1 MNQKMIDRKR
11 KRENKKKIKIVLL
24 IAFLI
29 YISGSFFAMQN
40 RIIKINP
47 RNIEYLEFVK
57 YKEETIRTVN
67 DKQSIKVMA
76 SAIKKIKGKKSTKD
90 ASESSEIRVLNL
102 YKKNGG
108 KIEIL
113 RKNTFVS
120 IDGIWYKII
129 GSSSDR
135 FDKLFDEFTK

>member
-1 MNQKMIDRKR
+1 MIDRKR

-29 YISGSFFAMQN
+29 YISSSFFAMQN

-47 RNIEYLEFVK
+47 RDIEYLEFVK
-57 YKEETIRTVN
+57 YKEETMRTVN
-67 DKQSIKVMA
+67 DKQSIKVMT

-102 YKKNGG
+102 YKKGG

>member
-1 MNQKMIDRKR
+1 MIDRKR

-29 YISGSFFAMQN
+29 YISSSFFAMQN

-47 RNIEYLEFVK
+47 RDIEYLEFVK
-57 YKEETIRTVN
+57 YKEETMRTVN
-67 DKQSIKVMA
+67 DKQSIKVMT

>member
-1 MNQKMIDRKR
+1 MIDRKR

-29 YISGSFFAMQN
+29 YISSSFFAMQN

-57 YKEETIRTVN
+57 YKEETMRTVN
-67 DKQSIKVMA
+67 DKQSIKVMT

>member
-29 YISGSFFAMQN
+29 YIRSSFFAMQN

-47 RNIEYLEFVK
+47 RDIEYLEFVK
-57 YKEETIRTVN
+57 YKEETMRTVN
-67 DKQSIKVMA
+67 DKQSIKVMT

>member
-29 YISGSFFAMQN
+29 YISSSFFAMQN

-47 RNIEYLEFVK
+47 RDIEYLEFVK
-57 YKEETIRTVN
+57 YKEETMRTVN
-67 DKQSIKVMA
+67 DKQSIKVMT

>member
-1 MNQKMIDRKR
+1 MNQRINDRKR
-11 KRENKKKIKIVLL
+11 KRKNRRKIKIVLL

-29 YISGSFFAMQN
+29 YISSSFFAMQN

-47 RNIEYLEFVK
+47 RDIEYLEFVK
-57 YKEETIRTVN
+57 YKDETMRTVN
-67 DKQSIKVMA
+67 DKQSIKIMA
-76 SAIKKIKGKKSTKD
+76 SAIKKMKGKKSTKD

-102 YKKNGG
+102 YKENGG

-113 RKNTFVS
+113 RKNAFVS
-120 IDGIWYKII
+120 IDGIWYKIM

-135 FDKLFDEFTK
+135 FDKLFDEFTQ